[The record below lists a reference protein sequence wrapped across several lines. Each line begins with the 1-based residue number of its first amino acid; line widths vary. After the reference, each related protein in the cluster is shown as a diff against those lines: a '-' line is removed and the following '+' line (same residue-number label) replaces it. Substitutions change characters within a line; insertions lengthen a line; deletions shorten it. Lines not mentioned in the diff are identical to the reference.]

1 MRRPYSQDLRRRVVR
16 HVEAGH
22 SRRAAGR
29 SFRGLRFLRR
39 QSDDGLSASLGGSLA
54 PKPLGGR
61 RHATSSS
68 WTICRRTKVRSPRK
82 PSTTRAHGFCFC
94 RPTAPISTRS
104 RWLSQNSRPSAR
116 QSRPHHRRSL
126 ESHRP
131 NLRSL
136 RAPRTQKL
144 LRRRRIWIQL
154 NVRRPQLAERIL
166 PSALRRKFMTLTVHP
181 R

>member
-22 SRRAAGR
+22 SRRAAAAHFEVSV
-29 SFRGLRFLRR
+29 SFVVNLMTAYR
-39 QSDDGLSASLGGSLA
+39 LGGSLA

-82 PSTTRAHGFCFC
+82 PSATRAHGFCFC

-126 ESHRP
+126 EGHRP

-136 RAPRTQKL
+136 RARRMQKL